1 MGSCMNRIAL
11 YLFCI
16 VFASSCV
23 TKNVAKVDFF
33 IPPKN
38 AKELIAK
45 VNSKNKFPE
54 WLALKGKV
62 RLMLEKENEVS
73 LGISIRVRKDS
84 LIWASVTA
92 PFGIELFRAVLTK
105 DSVYYINRTNK
116 TYFVKPIAHI
126 SKVIKTDIA
135 FNEIQDMITA
145 NPKIVNKKYS
155 FDKINNEF
163 MLSAQDYS
171 YTISNFYRIKQG
183 VLIDKENSLIY
194 TYSNFS
200 FENDFPEQ
208 LELIVKS
215 ASVNTFNLKLN
226 YSKVVF
232 DQQQQTPFKIPSSY
246 VEAK

>member
-1 MGSCMNRIAL
+1 MNKIAL
-11 YLFCI
+11 YLFCF
-16 VFASSCV
+16 VLVSSCV
-23 TKNVAKVDFF
+23 TKNVAEVNLS

-45 VNSKNKFPE
+45 VNSKNKSPE

-62 RLMLEKENEVS
+62 SLIPEKDNEVS

-84 LIWASVTA
+84 FIWASVTA
-92 PFGIELFRAVLTK
+92 PFGIELIRAVLTT

-116 TYFVKPIAHI
+116 TYFVKPIDHI
-126 SKVIKTDIA
+126 SKIIKTDIA
-135 FNEIQDMITA
+135 FNEIQEMIMA
-145 NPKIVNKKYS
+145 SPKIVKKKYS
-155 FDKINNEF
+155 FKKTNDVF
-163 MLSAQDYS
+163 LLSTQDYI
-171 YTISNFYRIKQG
+171 YTISNFYRIMQG
-183 VLIDKENSLIY
+183 VLIDNENSLIY
-194 TYSNFS
+194 SYSNFS

-215 ASVNTFNLKLN
+215 ASENDFNLKLN

-232 DQQQQTPFKIPSSY
+232 DKQQQTPFKIPSSY

>member
-1 MGSCMNRIAL
+1 MVSCMNRIAL
-11 YLFCI
+11 YFFCI

-23 TKNVAKVDFF
+23 TKNVAEVDFH

-38 AKELIAK
+38 AKELISK
-45 VNSKNKFPE
+45 VNLKNNSPE
-54 WLALKGKV
+54 WLALKGSL
-62 RLMLEKENEVS
+62 RLMLEKGNEVS

-84 LIWASVTA
+84 LIWASVAA

-126 SKVIKTDIA
+126 SKIIKTDIA
-135 FNEIQDMITA
+135 FNEIQQMIIA
-145 NPKIVNKKYS
+145 NPKIVKKKYS
-155 FDKINNEF
+155 FDRINNDF
-163 MLSAQDYS
+163 MLSTQDYI
-171 YTISNFYRIKQG
+171 YTISNFYRIRQG

-215 ASVNTFNLKLN
+215 SSENDLNLKLN

-246 VEAK
+246 VEAE